1 MTIIAILGV
10 CAFFG
15 HKYWDQI
22 YYFLMEC
29 LHRLRVCCEK
39 CVDKSKEIVGR
50 MIVRMNVARGRG
62 SFGGGDDDGSML
74 DGLLMG
80 ERD

>member
-1 MTIIAILGV
+1 MY
-10 CAFFG
+10 FG
-15 HKYWDQI
+15 YKYWDEI

-29 LHRLRVCCEK
+29 LHRLSVCCEQ
-39 CVDKSKEIVGR
+39 CLGKSKQIVAR
-50 MIVRMNVARGRG
+50 MIVKMNAARG
-62 SFGGGDDDGSML
+62 GGGGPSDDGSML

>member
-1 MTIIAILGV
+1 MIGV
-10 CAFFG
+10 GIFFG
-15 HKYWDQI
+15 YKYWDEI

-39 CVDKSKEIVGR
+39 CLNKSKQIVTR
-50 MIVRMNVARGRG
+50 LIVQMNIARG
-62 SFGGGDDDGSML
+62 SGGGAGDDGSML